1 MAKIGRGSNKIQS
14 RTGFQVDI
22 SEINTALDQ
31 MDQIPSQLPE
41 IATRIKNAGRLI
53 LEEEFEFAMEAQS
66 LVAFPQE
73 FREHIREVVS
83 EAYFDVNVSGSSI
96 AITFDFNSLGT
107 VQELKQAFHQGAR
120 TADGD
125 VIDGPYDGEELAE
138 EDASKRHLFWEAMAR
153 GESKAP
159 HPNDPTKSI
168 RIEPEAWQIT
178 KQKYIDIWGDKAP
191 QWLYLQFGQRKWQ
204 PTITPGSIIE
214 GFTARFNEIGNEI
227 FNSALAQK
235 VETAQTAY
243 GIRLT
248 ASSTELGPS
257 GQPRRAGQ
265 FYPRR

>member
-14 RTGFQVDI
+14 TAGFEVDI
-22 SEINTALDQ
+22 SQINTALDQ

-41 IATRIKNAGRLI
+41 IATRIKNAGHSI
-53 LEEEFEFAMEAQS
+53 LQEEFEYAMEAQS
-66 LVAFPQE
+66 LSAFPEE
-73 FREHIREVVS
+73 FRNHIREVVS
-83 EAYFDVNVSGSSI
+83 SAYFDVQVTSTSI
-96 AITFDFNSLGT
+96 AITFDFNQLGT

-125 VIDGPYDGEELAE
+125 VVDGPYNGEELNE

-153 GESKAP
+153 GEAKAP

-168 RIEPEAWQIT
+168 RIEADAWQKT
-178 KQKYIDIWGDKAP
+178 KEKYISIWGDKAP

-204 PTITPGSIIE
+204 PSITPGSIIE
-214 GFTARFNEIGNEI
+214 GFTAKFNEIGNEI
-227 FNSALAQK
+227 FNNELARK
-235 VETAQTAY
+235 VETSQTPY

-248 ASSTELGPS
+248 AGSTELGPS